1 MSSLM
6 LEKETKLLEL
16 PPGQCSSGSAP
27 KPDFEP
33 PTEPNGPRYT
43 PPNPPTTTTEPP
55 LGDPIPSGEMR
66 QILSDLVH
74 RIHKGPRSLSLTM
87 REAYSLREAILMNFR
102 DYDYTS
108 YTKLKEELYG

>member
-1 MSSLM
+1 MQ
-6 LEKETKLLEL
+6 EERIRQLEL

-27 KPDFEP
+27 KPDYEP
-33 PTEPNGPRYT
+33 PTEPKGPRYT
-43 PPNPPTTTTEPP
+43 PPSPPISTNEEP

-108 YTKLKEELYG
+108 YTQLKKELYG